1 MIIGVTGTDGSGKDT
16 VGRLLVEK
24 LGWPCY
30 SLSDQLRAITR
41 ERGLTQS
48 RETWAN
54 LGNELRERYGPGYIA
69 ELIMRQAS
77 GKDLVVTS
85 VRNPAECEPFRTH
98 GRFILIAVDAPI
110 EIRYARTAGRDRA
123 GEAGWMLEDFR
134 RHEEEV
140 EIEGGE
146 FGQRLRKMMEMADV
160 KIVNDG
166 TIEELKRKV
175 DKIVAEVMHGQTKL
189 G

>member
-1 MIIGVTGTDGSGKDT
+1 MIIGVTGTDGSGKDM
-16 VGRLLVEK
+16 VGRLLLEK
-24 LGWPCY
+24 LGWPYY
-30 SLSDQLRAITR
+30 SLSDEIREIAR
-41 ERGLTQS
+41 ERGLDLS
-48 RETWAN
+48 REA
-54 LGNELRERYGPGYIA
+54 LASLANELRRAHSPSYLAERIVQ
-69 ELIMRQAS
+69 RAS
-77 GKDLVVTS
+77 GNFVVTS
-85 VRNPAECEPFRTH
+85 IRNPLECEPFRTTNK
-98 GRFILIAVDAPI
+98 FLLVAVDAPI
-110 EIRYARTAGRDRA
+110 HIRYARTAGRDRA
-123 GEAGWMLEDFR
+123 GEAGWTLGDFR

-175 DKIVAEVMHGQTKL
+175 DKIVAEVNNVSSLHL